1 MDEKGR
7 PSLTE
12 RVFVIPPASQIG
24 PITPEQRK
32 TLITESIVAGVYE
45 KAVDRESAFEALKG
59 RTQNRTPAAA
69 EAEGD
74 AAPATPR
81 TRAGRA
87 APAAEPEAAPAG
99 GGILDSIGDMLGG
112 GARRSRASVGEQLI
126 KSAASS
132 IGREVGRQIIRG
144 VLGSI
149 LGGSKR

>member
-1 MDEKGR
+1 M
-7 PSLTE
+7 
-12 RVFVIPPASQIG
+12 
-24 PITPEQRK
+24 
-32 TLITESIVAGVYE
+32 
-45 KAVDRESAFEALKG
+45 
-59 RTQNRTPAAA
+59 
-69 EAEGD
+69 
-74 AAPATPR
+74 
-81 TRAGRA
+81 AGRA